1 MRKVYHRVI
10 KINKQ
15 QLEPIERWIEKWG
28 ADLGGI
34 AQVMLRI
41 AVIETIEKI
50 VARGKVEY
58 DRCCW
63 CEKDFDIRWEGT
75 D

>member
-1 MRKVYHRVI
+1 MI

-15 QLEPIERWIEKWG
+15 QLEPIEEWIEKWG

-41 AVIETIEKI
+41 AVMEAI
-50 VARGKVEY
+50 GKESKQCGGFC
-58 DRCCW
+58 RCCR
-63 CEKDFDIRWEGT
+63 CEKDFDMRGEGT

>member
-1 MRKVYHRVI
+1 MDK
-10 KINKQ
+10 
-15 QLEPIERWIEKWG
+15 QLEPIEEWIEKWG

-41 AVIETIEKI
+41 AVIEAIEKN
-50 VARGKVEY
+50 VAREEVEC

>member
-1 MRKVYHRVI
+1 MDK
-10 KINKQ
+10 
-15 QLEPIERWIEKWG
+15 QLEPIEEWIEKWG

-41 AVIETIEKI
+41 AVTEAIEKN
-50 VARGKVEY
+50 VAREEVECGG
-58 DRCCW
+58 CCR